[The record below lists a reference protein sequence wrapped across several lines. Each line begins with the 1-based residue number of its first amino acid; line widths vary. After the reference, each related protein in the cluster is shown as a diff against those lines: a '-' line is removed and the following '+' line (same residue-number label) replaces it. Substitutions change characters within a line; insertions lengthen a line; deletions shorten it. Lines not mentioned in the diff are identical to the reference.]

1 MKFDRSKFFEGYR
14 QQFRALNQTQVEGL
28 ERLLWGVET
37 YYGWWDNIDQIANA
51 FSQIKHETAHSFHPC
66 VEGYYL
72 GDSKASNYYT
82 GNTDRVRRFQA
93 SLRYFPH
100 FGRGDIQLTWEE
112 NYRDQSA
119 FVRKY
124 FPEVVAEFE
133 ARTLQRFDLVAHP
146 EQALDGKISF
156 CIVTIGMH
164 KGTFRPGHTLDRYI
178 NANGADHFNA
188 RDIVNGDKHYK
199 QKPSG
204 TKIGTAIAADA
215 LRFTKVLRA
224 SLVDASENDIVEVSA
239 AVPATETRESVTE
252 IAAPEPLGGETNSA
266 AKPPTSS
273 EAVGFK
279 PEQFNAFL
287 PQIDTAKAWI
297 KRATAGTMLGT
308 AATFVFGLPQWLQ
321 IGLFSMLMI
330 IVIGGIVMFVM
341 YHKEIFAY
349 VTKMNTLRATDGVND
364 PVIVGKPPTD

>member
-1 MKFDRSKFFEGYR
+1 MKFDRSKFFAGYR
-14 QQFRALNQTQVEGL
+14 QEFKSLDQTQVEGL

-51 FSQIKHETAHSFHPC
+51 FCQIKHETAHSFHPC

-72 GDSKASNYYT
+72 GDSKAPNYYT

-100 FGRGDIQLTWEE
+100 IGRGDIQLTWEE
-112 NYRDQSA
+112 NYRDQNGY
-119 FVRKY
+119 VRKY
-124 FPEVVAEFE
+124 FPEIVAEFE

-178 NANGADHFNA
+178 NANHVDHFNA

-204 TKIGTAIAADA
+204 TKIGDVIVRDA
-215 LRFTKVLRA
+215 RRFAQILRT
-224 SLVDASENDIVEVSA
+224 SLIDATENDIVETPGISLPTEQA
-239 AVPATETRESVTE
+239 AELPAV
-252 IAAPEPLGGETNSA
+252 IQP
-266 AKPPTSS
+266 
-273 EAVGFK
+273 
-279 PEQFNAFL
+279 
-287 PQIDTAKAWI
+287 
-297 KRATAGTMLGT
+297 GTQAM
-308 AATFVFGLPQWLQ
+308 GLPQNAADPSTNEAPPPSADPVEVKKEDTSLFVKLGAAVTAITGFGINVGSLIQTKLEAMTVQQ
-321 IGLFSMLMI
+321 IVYMIAALGL
-330 IVIGGIVMFVM
+330 IGGAIWWYRKAAKGAQVRTMQLVE
-341 YHKEIFAY
+341 KAADP
-349 VTKMNTLRATDGVND
+349 NAATVRL
-364 PVIVGKPPTD
+364 VK

>member
-1 MKFDRSKFFEGYR
+1 MKFDRAKFFAAYR
-14 QQFRALNQTQVEGL
+14 QYGQINQTQVEGL

-37 YYGWWDNIDQIANA
+37 YYGWWDDIDQIANA
-51 FSQIKHETAHSFHPC
+51 FAQIGHETAHSFHPC

-72 GDSKASNYYT
+72 GDSKAPNYYI

-93 SLRYFPH
+93 GLRYFPH
-100 FGRGDIQLTWEE
+100 IGQGDIQLTWEE
-112 NYRDQSA
+112 NYHLMDKL
-119 FVRKY
+119 VRKY
-124 FPEVVAEFE
+124 FPEIVADFE
-133 ARTLQRFDLVAHP
+133 ARTQQRFDLVNNP
-146 EQALDGKISF
+146 KQVLDGKISF
-156 CIVTIGMH
+156 CVMTVGMH
-164 KGTFRPGHTLDRYI
+164 KGSFRAGHTLDRYI
-178 NANGADHFNA
+178 NANGVDHFNA

-204 TKIGTAIAADA
+204 IKIGNAIAASA
-215 LRFTKVLRA
+215 VRFAKILRA
-224 SLVDASENDIVEVSA
+224 SLVEATENDIIDASA
-239 AVPATETRESVTE
+239 AVPAAGTPEPVTE
-252 IAAPEPLGGETNSA
+252 AFADDPVGDVASSA

-273 EAVGFK
+273 EAVGFT
-279 PEQFNAFL
+279 PEKFNAFV

-308 AATFVFGLPQWLQ
+308 VATFVFGMPQWLQ
-321 IGLFSMLMI
+321 IGLFSMLVI